1 MWLHSTT
8 KSKMGVMTIR
18 DSRIQAAIRVV
29 WLTLTR
35 GIPRNKTSS
44 HGINHVIPRSETDIR
59 GINHGILIS
68 EIGSL
73 LNSYLSCISRSVL
86 GQVNKSL
93 IKIITKESWPL
104 NWSPDLSQFTDPTAL
119 KWREGQV
126 PLKKGPDI
134 LPKIYTNNLF
144 PVFPT
149 KGLTAFCLCN
159 CTLGKKEIIR
169 PFREYWTW
177 LSH

>member
-1 MWLHSTT
+1 M
-8 KSKMGVMTIR
+8 
-18 DSRIQAAIRVV
+18 
-29 WLTLTR
+29 TR

-104 NWSPDLSQFTDPTAL
+104 N
-119 KWREGQV
+119 
-126 PLKKGPDI
+126 
-134 LPKIYTNNLF
+134 
-144 PVFPT
+144 
-149 KGLTAFCLCN
+149 
-159 CTLGKKEIIR
+159 
-169 PFREYWTW
+169 
-177 LSH
+177 